1 MVTIPFDRKGFN
13 VNNDFTINL
22 TINCL
27 TELERVILEEISN
40 NCKVVRDGL

>member
-13 VNNDFTINL
+13 VNNDITINL
-22 TINCL
+22 TINGL

-40 NCKVVRDGL
+40 NSKVARDGL